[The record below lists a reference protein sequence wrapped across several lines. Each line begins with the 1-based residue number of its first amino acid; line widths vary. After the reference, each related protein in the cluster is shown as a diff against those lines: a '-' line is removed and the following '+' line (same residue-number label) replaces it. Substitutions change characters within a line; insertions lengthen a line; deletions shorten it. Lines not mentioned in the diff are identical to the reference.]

1 MESPAMR
8 AAMAP
13 VLPLPFG
20 AGAARDC
27 PIQRCRAIAL
37 TAQPRVAVTAWVL
50 VAHRLSH
57 PH

>member
-13 VLPLPFG
+13 VLRCRLAPALPG
-20 AGAARDC
+20 TARFE
-27 PIQRCRAIAL
+27 RCRAIAL